1 VALDETAD
9 GRASHRAGME
19 LLGVRVDEGSDEASD
34 AAAAVRVG
42 VAGSVA
48 HAHLL
53 APDPIG
59 RQHGS
64 GLPGV
69 ATGLGT
75 LEVHSLVRG
84 PWEVRLA
91 RLESLEPGV
100 DGSALQ
106 LRVGGW
112 AVSAETAAADPAH
125 DGAVRARAGELTS
138 TLVPLL
144 GGDADAAVVTR
155 SDASPLGPAS
165 AVPTLT
171 FPAQVGAW
179 VGALVELRG
188 VETQVPTASV
198 ALDETADGRV
208 ATVTWPDGV
217 RTASG
222 LYSSDPAMAAD
233 R

>member
-1 VALDETAD
+1 
-9 GRASHRAGME
+9 
-19 LLGVRVDEGSDEASD
+19 
-34 AAAAVRVG
+34 
-42 VAGSVA
+42 
-48 HAHLL
+48 
-53 APDPIG
+53 
-59 RQHGS
+59 
-64 GLPGV
+64 
-69 ATGLGT
+69 
-75 LEVHSLVRG
+75 
-84 PWEVRLA
+84 
-91 RLESLEPGV
+91 
-100 DGSALQ
+100 
-106 LRVGGW
+106 
-112 AVSAETAAADPAH
+112 VSAAEAAADPAH

-155 SDASPLGPAS
+155 SDASPHGRAS

-171 FPAQVGAW
+171 FPARVGAW
-179 VGALVELRG
+179 IGALVELRG

-222 LYSSDPAMAAD
+222 LYTSDPAMAAD